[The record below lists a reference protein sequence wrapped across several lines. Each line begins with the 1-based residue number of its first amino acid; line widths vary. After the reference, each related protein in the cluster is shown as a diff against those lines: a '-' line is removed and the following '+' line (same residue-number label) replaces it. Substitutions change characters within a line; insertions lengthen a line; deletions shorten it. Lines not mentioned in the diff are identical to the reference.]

1 MNNFEESGVNN
12 YVGGD
17 SLQTDGQQIFGGDS
31 DFVLNP
37 MGTTGSTGGFVTEYR
52 NIALTR
58 SQFRSIEATF
68 QRFNNPT
75 QLKFIRESLRVIQ
88 GAETYDTLDLKSFFH
103 PLQNFSNYQKQTIV
117 IYPETSF
124 TLDPG
129 SFSATNGEISLLIAK
144 AEYLPESEEVEQ
156 VLFWDYKANER
167 NIMGKLLVLT
177 GAIKRGSS
185 WRGWDVDPY
194 PSSNNT
200 GIPNGASGGFIFT
213 NPTTKAVKLTIIT
226 AN

>member
-1 MNNFEESGVNN
+1 MSNFEEPSVNN

-17 SLQTDGQQIFGGDS
+17 STQSQGTQIFGGDS
-31 DFVLNP
+31 EYVLSP
-37 MGTTGSTGGFVTEYR
+37 LGASGPTGGFVTTYM

-58 SQFRSIEATF
+58 PQFRSIEATF

-75 QLKFIRESLRVIQ
+75 QLKFIRESLRVTQ
-88 GAETYDTLDLKSFFH
+88 GAETYDSLDLKYFFH
-103 PLQNFSNYQKQTIV
+103 PLQAFSNYQKQTIV

-129 SFSATNGEISLLIAK
+129 SFTSTNGEISFLIAK
-144 AEYLPESEEVEQ
+144 AEYLPESEENEQ
-156 VLFWDYKANER
+156 VLFWDYRANNR
-167 NIMGKLLVLT
+167 NIMGKILILT
-177 GAIKRGSS
+177 GAIKKDAS
-185 WRGWDVDPY
+185 WKGWDIDPY
-194 PSSNNT
+194 PDYDHNDN
-200 GIPNGASGGFIFT
+200 PNSANGGFIFT